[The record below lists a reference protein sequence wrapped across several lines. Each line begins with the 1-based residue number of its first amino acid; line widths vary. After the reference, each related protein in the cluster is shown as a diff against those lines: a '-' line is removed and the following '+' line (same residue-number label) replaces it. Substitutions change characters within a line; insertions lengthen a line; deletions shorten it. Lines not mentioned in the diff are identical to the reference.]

1 MRWPTR
7 ASMSFGAFRV
17 HGIVRIGRGKAMARG
32 IRALLPLW
40 KTATRAGAAYSR
52 EDAVFSKSHC
62 ARHKP
67 DLGVTGKYMESF
79 ISKRGS
85 KILKINL
92 AEVVDSGKM
101 WDILRL
107 GSTRFSNLKI
117 WKSCGAQ
124 KVVRAGLFPKFRS
137 FLCSESQ
144 DLEILKSFEQWP

>member
-101 WDILRL
+101 WYILR
-107 GSTRFSNLKI
+107 SARARFSNLKI
-117 WKSCGAQ
+117 FKSCGA
-124 KVVRAGLFPKFRS
+124 KNIVRAGLFSRFGAFFAPAN
-137 FLCSESQ
+137 
-144 DLEILKSFEQWP
+144 LKI